1 MFETLTEMEPSTVL
15 KRNQFD
21 IRRPIMETSIDQIAG
36 LPQHQIE
43 DFRKLMEDWKNEL
56 LVYKFALDQMDT
68 KFSIISQEYNLI
80 HGHNPIEHTKS
91 RVKNFESLINKLV
104 RKGCDITTSAAKEH
118 INDIAG
124 LRIVC
129 SFLSDIYN
137 MVEVLKEHEDIKI
150 LKVKDYIK
158 NPKPN
163 GYRSLHLIVEVPVY
177 LTNRVEHAK
186 VEIQIRTIAMDFWAS
201 LEHKI
206 YYKLNNEVPDRLTDE
221 LKEAADIANYLD
233 EKMLHIRRKADQ

>member
-1 MFETLTEMEPSTVL
+1 MDMA
-15 KRNQFD
+15 
-21 IRRPIMETSIDQIAG
+21 IDKMIG
-36 LPQHQIE
+36 LPEAQIE
-43 DFRKLMEDWKNEL
+43 DLRSLMEDWKNEL

-91 RVKNFESLINKLV
+91 RVKSFESLINKLV
-104 RKGCDITTSAAKEH
+104 RKGCDITTKAAKEH

-137 MVEVLKEHEDIKI
+137 MVEVLREHEDIKI
-150 LKVKDYIK
+150 LKMKDYIK

-206 YYKLNNEVPDRLTDE
+206 YYKLNNEVPNQLTDE

-233 EKMLHIRRKADQ
+233 EKMLHIRTKADQ

>member
-1 MFETLTEMEPSTVL
+1 
-15 KRNQFD
+15 
-21 IRRPIMETSIDQIAG
+21 METSIDQITS

-43 DFRKLMEDWKNEL
+43 DFRQLMEDWKNEL

-104 RKGCDITTSAAKEH
+104 RKGCDITTTAAKEH

-129 SFLSDIYN
+129 SFVSDIYN

-163 GYRSLHLIVEVPVY
+163 GYRSLHLIVEAPVY

-233 EKMLHIRRKADQ
+233 EKMLHIRSKIDQS

>member
-1 MFETLTEMEPSTVL
+1 MDMA
-15 KRNQFD
+15 
-21 IRRPIMETSIDQIAG
+21 IDKMIG
-36 LPQHQIE
+36 LPEAQIE
-43 DFRKLMEDWKNEL
+43 DLRNLMEDWKNEL

-91 RVKNFESLINKLV
+91 RVKSFESLINKLV
-104 RKGCDITTSAAKEH
+104 RKGCDITTKAAKEH

-150 LKVKDYIK
+150 LKMKDYIK

-206 YYKLNNEVPDRLTDE
+206 YYKLNNEVLNQLTDE

-233 EKMLHIRRKADQ
+233 EKMLHIRTKADQ

>member
-1 MFETLTEMEPSTVL
+1 MDMA
-15 KRNQFD
+15 
-21 IRRPIMETSIDQIAG
+21 IDKMIG
-36 LPQHQIE
+36 LPEAQIE
-43 DFRKLMEDWKNEL
+43 DLRNLMEDWKNEL

-91 RVKNFESLINKLV
+91 RVKSFESLINKLV
-104 RKGCDITTSAAKEH
+104 RKGCDITTKAAKEH

-150 LKVKDYIK
+150 LKMKDYIK

-186 VEIQIRTIAMDFWAS
+186 VEIQIRTIAMDFWTS

-206 YYKLNNEVPDRLTDE
+206 YYKLNNEVPNQLTDE
-221 LKEAADIANYLD
+221 PE
-233 EKMLHIRRKADQ
+233 RSG

>member
-1 MFETLTEMEPSTVL
+1 MDMA
-15 KRNQFD
+15 
-21 IRRPIMETSIDQIAG
+21 IDKMIG
-36 LPQHQIE
+36 LPEAQIE
-43 DFRKLMEDWKNEL
+43 DLRNLMEDWKNEL

-91 RVKNFESLINKLV
+91 RVKSFESLINKLV
-104 RKGCDITTSAAKEH
+104 RKGRDITTKAAKEH

-150 LKVKDYIK
+150 LKMKDYIK

-206 YYKLNNEVPDRLTDE
+206 YYKLNNEVPNQLTDE

-233 EKMLHIRRKADQ
+233 EKMLHIRTKADQ

>member
-1 MFETLTEMEPSTVL
+1 M
-15 KRNQFD
+15 
-21 IRRPIMETSIDQIAG
+21 IG
-36 LPQHQIE
+36 LPEAQIE
-43 DFRKLMEDWKNEL
+43 DLRNLMEDWKNEL

-91 RVKNFESLINKLV
+91 RVKSFESLINKLV
-104 RKGCDITTSAAKEH
+104 RKGCDITTKAAKEH

-150 LKVKDYIK
+150 LNMKDYIK
-158 NPKPN
+158 NPKSN

-206 YYKLNNEVPDRLTDE
+206 YYKLNNEVPNQLTDE

-233 EKMLHIRRKADQ
+233 EKMLHIRTKADQ

>member
-1 MFETLTEMEPSTVL
+1 MM
-15 KRNQFD
+15 D
-21 IRRPIMETSIDQIAG
+21 MAIDKMIG
-36 LPQHQIE
+36 LPEAQIE
-43 DFRKLMEDWKNEL
+43 DLRNLMEDWKNEL

-91 RVKNFESLINKLV
+91 RVKSFESLINKLV
-104 RKGCDITTSAAKEH
+104 RKGCDITTKAAKEH

-150 LKVKDYIK
+150 LKMKDYIK
-158 NPKPN
+158 NPKPS

-206 YYKLNNEVPDRLTDE
+206 YYKLNNEVPNQLTDE

-233 EKMLHIRRKADQ
+233 EKMLHIRTKADQ

>member
-1 MFETLTEMEPSTVL
+1 MM
-15 KRNQFD
+15 D
-21 IRRPIMETSIDQIAG
+21 MAIDKMIG
-36 LPQHQIE
+36 LPEAQIE
-43 DFRKLMEDWKNEL
+43 DLRNLMEDWKNEL

-91 RVKNFESLINKLV
+91 RVKSFESLINKLV
-104 RKGCDITTSAAKEH
+104 RKGSDITTKAAKEH

-150 LKVKDYIK
+150 LKMKDYIK

-206 YYKLNNEVPDRLTDE
+206 YYKLNNEVPNQLTDE

-233 EKMLHIRRKADQ
+233 EKMLHIRTKADQ

>member
-1 MFETLTEMEPSTVL
+1 
-15 KRNQFD
+15 
-21 IRRPIMETSIDQIAG
+21 METSIDQITS

-43 DFRKLMEDWKNEL
+43 DFRQLMEDWKNEL

-104 RKGCDITTSAAKEH
+104 RKGCDITTTAAKEH

-129 SFLSDIYN
+129 SFVSDIYN

-158 NPKPN
+158 
-163 GYRSLHLIVEVPVY
+163 
-177 LTNRVEHAK
+177 
-186 VEIQIRTIAMDFWAS
+186 
-201 LEHKI
+201 
-206 YYKLNNEVPDRLTDE
+206 
-221 LKEAADIANYLD
+221 
-233 EKMLHIRRKADQ
+233 

>member
-1 MFETLTEMEPSTVL
+1 M
-15 KRNQFD
+15 
-21 IRRPIMETSIDQIAG
+21 IG
-36 LPQHQIE
+36 LPEAQIE
-43 DFRKLMEDWKNEL
+43 DLRNLMEDWKNEL

-91 RVKNFESLINKLV
+91 RVKSFESLINKLV
-104 RKGCDITTSAAKEH
+104 RKGCDITTKAAKEH

-150 LKVKDYIK
+150 LKMKDYIK

-206 YYKLNNEVPDRLTDE
+206 YYKLNNEVPNQLTDE
-221 LKEAADIANYLD
+221 LKEAA
-233 EKMLHIRRKADQ
+233 

>member
-1 MFETLTEMEPSTVL
+1 M
-15 KRNQFD
+15 
-21 IRRPIMETSIDQIAG
+21 IG
-36 LPQHQIE
+36 LPEAQIE
-43 DFRKLMEDWKNEL
+43 DLRNLMEDWKNEL

-91 RVKNFESLINKLV
+91 RVKIFESLINKLV
-104 RKGCDITTSAAKEH
+104 RKGCDITTKAAKEH

-150 LKVKDYIK
+150 LKMKDYIK

-206 YYKLNNEVPDRLTDE
+206 YYKLNNEVPNQLTDE

-233 EKMLHIRRKADQ
+233 EKMLHIRTKADQ

>member
-1 MFETLTEMEPSTVL
+1 M
-15 KRNQFD
+15 D
-21 IRRPIMETSIDQIAG
+21 IGIDKMMG
-36 LPQHQIE
+36 LPADQIE
-43 DFRKLMEDWKNEL
+43 DLRSLMEDWKNEL

-91 RVKNFESLINKLV
+91 RVKSFESLINKLV
-104 RKGCDITTSAAKEH
+104 RKDCDITTSAAKEH
-118 INDIAG
+118 IHDIAG

-129 SFLSDIYN
+129 SFMSDIYN
-137 MVEVLKEHEDIKI
+137 MVEVLKQHEDIKI

-206 YYKLNNEVPDRLTDE
+206 YYKLNNEVPNQLTDE

-233 EKMLHIRRKADQ
+233 EKMFHIRSKVDQ

>member
-1 MFETLTEMEPSTVL
+1 MM
-15 KRNQFD
+15 D
-21 IRRPIMETSIDQIAG
+21 MAIDKMIG
-36 LPQHQIE
+36 LPEAQIE
-43 DFRKLMEDWKNEL
+43 DLRNLMEDWKNEL

-91 RVKNFESLINKLV
+91 RVKSFESLINKLV
-104 RKGCDITTSAAKEH
+104 RKGCDITTKAAKEH

-150 LKVKDYIK
+150 LKMKDYIK

-206 YYKLNNEVPDRLTDE
+206 YYKLNNEVPNQLTDE
-221 LKEAADIANYLD
+221 LGAAPFILREWA
-233 EKMLHIRRKADQ
+233 

>member
-1 MFETLTEMEPSTVL
+1 MDMAIY
-15 KRNQFD
+15 KM
-21 IRRPIMETSIDQIAG
+21 IG
-36 LPQHQIE
+36 LPEAQIE
-43 DFRKLMEDWKNEL
+43 DLRNLMEDWKNEL

-91 RVKNFESLINKLV
+91 RVKSFESLINKLV
-104 RKGCDITTSAAKEH
+104 RKGCDITTKAAKEH

-150 LKVKDYIK
+150 LKMKDYIK

-206 YYKLNNEVPDRLTDE
+206 YYKLNNEVPNQLTDE

-233 EKMLHIRRKADQ
+233 EKMLHIRTKADQ

>member
-1 MFETLTEMEPSTVL
+1 MDMA
-15 KRNQFD
+15 
-21 IRRPIMETSIDQIAG
+21 IDKMIG
-36 LPQHQIE
+36 LPEAQIE
-43 DFRKLMEDWKNEL
+43 DLRNLMEDWKNEL

-91 RVKNFESLINKLV
+91 RVKSFESLINKLV
-104 RKGCDITTSAAKEH
+104 RKGRDITTKAAKEH
-118 INDIAG
+118 IKDIAG

-150 LKVKDYIK
+150 LKMKDYIK

-206 YYKLNNEVPDRLTDE
+206 YYKLNNEVPNQLTDE

-233 EKMLHIRRKADQ
+233 EKMLHIRTKADQ

>member
-1 MFETLTEMEPSTVL
+1 M
-15 KRNQFD
+15 
-21 IRRPIMETSIDQIAG
+21 IG
-36 LPQHQIE
+36 LPEAQIE
-43 DFRKLMEDWKNEL
+43 DLRNLMEDWKNEL

-91 RVKNFESLINKLV
+91 RVKSFESLINKLV
-104 RKGCDITTSAAKEH
+104 RKGCDITTKAAKEH

-150 LKVKDYIK
+150 LKMKDYIK

-177 LTNRVEHAK
+177 LTNHVEHAK

-206 YYKLNNEVPDRLTDE
+206 YYKLNNEVPNQLTDE

-233 EKMLHIRRKADQ
+233 EKMLHIRTKADQ

>member
-1 MFETLTEMEPSTVL
+1 MA
-15 KRNQFD
+15 
-21 IRRPIMETSIDQIAG
+21 IDKMIG
-36 LPQHQIE
+36 LPEAQIE
-43 DFRKLMEDWKNEL
+43 DLRNLMEDWKNEL

-91 RVKNFESLINKLV
+91 RVKSFESLINKLV
-104 RKGCDITTSAAKEH
+104 RKGCDITTKAAKEH

-150 LKVKDYIK
+150 LKMKDYIK

-177 LTNRVEHAK
+177 LTNRVEYAK

-206 YYKLNNEVPDRLTDE
+206 YYKLNNEVPNQLTDE

-233 EKMLHIRRKADQ
+233 EKMLHIRTKADQ

>member
-1 MFETLTEMEPSTVL
+1 MDMA
-15 KRNQFD
+15 
-21 IRRPIMETSIDQIAG
+21 IDKMIG
-36 LPQHQIE
+36 LPEAQIE
-43 DFRKLMEDWKNEL
+43 DLRNLMEDWKNEL

-91 RVKNFESLINKLV
+91 RVKSFESLINKLV
-104 RKGCDITTSAAKEH
+104 RKGCDITTKAAKEH

-150 LKVKDYIK
+150 LKKKDYIK

-177 LTNRVEHAK
+177 LTNRVEYAK

-206 YYKLNNEVPDRLTDE
+206 YYKLNNEVPNQLTDE

-233 EKMLHIRRKADQ
+233 EKMLHIRTKADQ

>member
-1 MFETLTEMEPSTVL
+1 MDMA
-15 KRNQFD
+15 
-21 IRRPIMETSIDQIAG
+21 IDKMIG
-36 LPQHQIE
+36 LPEAQIE
-43 DFRKLMEDWKNEL
+43 DLRNLMEDWKNEL

-91 RVKNFESLINKLV
+91 RVKSFESLINKLV
-104 RKGCDITTSAAKEH
+104 RKGCDITTKAAKEH

-150 LKVKDYIK
+150 LKMKDYIK

-186 VEIQIRTIAMDFWAS
+186 VEIQIRTRD
-201 LEHKI
+201 
-206 YYKLNNEVPDRLTDE
+206 
-221 LKEAADIANYLD
+221 
-233 EKMLHIRRKADQ
+233 

>member
-1 MFETLTEMEPSTVL
+1 M
-15 KRNQFD
+15 
-21 IRRPIMETSIDQIAG
+21 IG
-36 LPQHQIE
+36 LPEAQIE
-43 DFRKLMEDWKNEL
+43 DLRSLMEDWKNEL

-91 RVKNFESLINKLV
+91 RVKSFESLINKLV
-104 RKGCDITTSAAKEH
+104 RKGCDITTKAAKEH

-137 MVEVLKEHEDIKI
+137 MVEVLREHEDIKI
-150 LKVKDYIK
+150 LKMKDYIK

-206 YYKLNNEVPDRLTDE
+206 YYKLNNEVPNQLTDE

-233 EKMLHIRRKADQ
+233 EKMLHIRTKADQ

>member
-1 MFETLTEMEPSTVL
+1 MDMA
-15 KRNQFD
+15 
-21 IRRPIMETSIDQIAG
+21 IDKMIG
-36 LPQHQIE
+36 LPEAQIE
-43 DFRKLMEDWKNEL
+43 DLRNLMEDWKNEL

-91 RVKNFESLINKLV
+91 RVKIFESLINKLV
-104 RKGCDITTSAAKEH
+104 RKGCDITTKAAKEH

-150 LKVKDYIK
+150 LKMKDYIK

-206 YYKLNNEVPDRLTDE
+206 YYKLNNEVPNQLTDE

-233 EKMLHIRRKADQ
+233 EKMLHIRTKADQ